1 MRSIAYFNYTYYK
14 YKRIHIYATKPFIKS
29 KIYTSIYDPVIWKQ
43 INIIQTAA
51 ENEYKK
57 FI

>member
-1 MRSIAYFNYTYYK
+1 MRSIAYFNYT